1 MASTKT
7 QTERP
12 GLVARLRTW
21 FHDIVAE
28 LRRVTKPTPEETT
41 QMMLVVISFVLVVA
55 IWFAVWD
62 AVLTYVTQR
71 IEAWVDTIGR

>member
-1 MASTKT
+1 
-7 QTERP
+7 
-12 GLVARLRTW
+12 
-21 FHDIVAE
+21 
-28 LRRVTKPTPEETT
+28 
-41 QMMLVVISFVLVVA
+41 MMLVVISFVLVVA